1 MAVLVVTIILDSVL
15 LRTYDLY
22 SKATT
27 SAWANPTF
35 ILTVS
40 ISILAQF
47 LLLDMLR
54 RNKEKMKTKTASRF
68 VQLNIAI
75 TVVQSLLAVN
85 LIVSVIS
92 IVTRSSYSTM
102 ILILGVTIS
111 YATTIS
117 LLLLLSIRFVS
128 WFGSRRNIELLLY
141 AIAAASIAVSA
152 IITLL
157 FSDLTLSHLPPNV
170 RFKISG
176 SSIYIPSGSVEEKLA
191 EANYL
196 FVPLSFFLTWLAS
209 ASLLRSY
216 RRKHGNWG
224 YWALISIPL
233 VVFMSQY
240 LIQAFKIS
248 DQLITTDPVF
258 YGSLFTLL
266 FIFTK
271 LVGGVLFGM
280 AFWLISRKI
289 QNGRS
294 VRDYLVM
301 SAYGFLLL
309 LVSIQILGII
319 TVPYPP
325 FGILTISIAGMSS
338 YLVFVGIYGSAII
351 MTENSK
357 LRARN

>member
-1 MAVLVVTIILDSVL
+1 MLVTTIILDSVL

-27 SAWANPTF
+27 SAWANLTF

-47 LLLDMLR
+47 LLLNMLR
-54 RNKEKMKTKTASRF
+54 RNKEKIKTKTGTRF
-68 VQLNIAI
+68 KQLNVAI
-75 TVVQSLLAVN
+75 TVVQSLLAIN

-92 IVTRSSYSTM
+92 IVTHSSYSTM

-111 YATTIS
+111 YATTIT
-117 LLLLLSIRFVS
+117 LLLLLSIRFVN

-170 RFKISG
+170 RFRISG
-176 SSIYIPSGSVEEKLA
+176 TSIYIPSGSVEEKLA

-209 ASLLRSY
+209 ATLLRSY
-216 RRKHGNWG
+216 RKKHGNFG

-240 LIQAFKIS
+240 LMQVFRIS

-271 LVGGVLFGM
+271 LAGGVLFGM

-301 SAYGFLLL
+301 SAYGFLLAP
-309 LVSIQILGII
+309 SFNSNLGNNNS
-319 TVPYPP
+319 
-325 FGILTISIAGMSS
+325 TISSFRYFDYI
-338 YLVFVGIYGSAII
+338 YCCDVLVPCICGHLWFG
-351 MTENSK
+351 NH
-357 LRARN
+357 ND